1 MYLVLLLFWIIL
13 NGRVTTEIVLLGLLI
28 AMAIYMFLG
37 KFLGLTLEKE
47 KKFWK
52 KFFWMMQFI
61 VILLKEIVVANFIVL
76 RIIFNPK
83 KKIHPVLV
91 SFPSPLKSEG
101 LKVVLANSIT
111 LTPGTITVALNKDGF
126 VVHCL
131 DESLA
136 HGMDESSFVKHL
148 KKWEDEKHV

>member
-1 MYLVLLLFWIIL
+1 MYLVLVLFWVIL
-13 NGRVTTEIVLLGLLI
+13 NGRITTEIVLIGLLI
-28 AMAIYMFLG
+28 ATAIYTFLV
-37 KFLGLTLEKE
+37 KFLGLTVQKE

-52 KFFWMMQFI
+52 KFFWALQFLG
-61 VILLKEIVVANFIVL
+61 ILLKEIVIANFIVL

-83 KKIHPVLV
+83 RKVHPVLV

-148 KKWEDEKHV
+148 KKWEEEEHV

>member
-1 MYLVLLLFWIIL
+1 MYFVLVLFWIIL
-13 NGRVTTEIVLLGLLI
+13 NGRVTTEIVLIGLLI
-28 AMAIYMFLG
+28 AGAIYAFLS
-37 KFLGLTLEKE
+37 KFLGLTIEKE
-47 KKFWK
+47 KRFWK
-52 KFFWMMQFI
+52 KSFWCIQFI
-61 VILLKEIVVANFIVL
+61 GILLKEIVVANFVVI
-76 RIIFNPK
+76 RIILHPK
-83 KKIHPVLV
+83 RKIHPVLV

-136 HGMDESSFVKHL
+136 HGINESSFVKHL
-148 KKWEDEKHV
+148 KKWEEL